1 MHKFFCFYNNLTQRF
16 ELSQKQSFRNSTILQ
31 AENTLIPEIKN
42 NIQLLY
48 ENIVLL
54 KEQEKEE
61 ERLEI
66 FDETELYVSNLFY
79 SLFSSPLEL
88 VEDEKIEPNLQNA
101 INTTNNLI
109 RDINIPEHNRLCQLI
124 KNNLERLI

>member
-61 ERLEI
+61 KRLEI

-79 SLFSSPLEL
+79 SLFASPLEL
-88 VEDEKIEPNLQNA
+88 VEDEKIEP
-101 INTTNNLI
+101 INITNNLL

-124 KNNLERLI
+124 KNNIESLL